1 MSNYCVKED
10 GSVLFHPGYYI
21 KEIIDSEGY
30 SVKEFADKLN
40 ISEEDL
46 IKVLDGELNIS
57 CGLASKL
64 SLVLGTSTEYWLN
77 IQDTYSSSVGK
88 YLS

>member
-1 MSNYCVKED
+1 MSNYSVKED
-10 GSVLFHPGYYI
+10 GSVFFHPGYYI
-21 KEIIDSEGY
+21 KEIIDYEGY
-30 SVKEFADKLN
+30 SIKEFAYKLN

-46 IKVLDGELNIS
+46 IKILDGELSIS
-57 CGLASKL
+57 RELANKL
-64 SLVLGTSTEYWLN
+64 SLALGTSAEYWLN

>member
-10 GSVLFHPGYYI
+10 GSVFFHPGYYI

-40 ISEEDL
+40 ISEEGL

-57 CGLASKL
+57 CELASKL

>member
-1 MSNYCVKED
+1 MFNYSVKDD
-10 GSVLFHPGYYI
+10 GSVFFHPGYYI

-30 SVKEFADKLN
+30 SVKEFAHKLN

-46 IKVLDGELNIS
+46 IKIIEGQSNVSHELAN
-57 CGLASKL
+57 KL
-64 SLVLGTSTEYWLN
+64 SLVFGTSIGYWINL
-77 IQDTYSSSVGK
+77 QETYNSSVGK

>member
-1 MSNYCVKED
+1 MSNYSVKDD
-10 GSVLFHPGYYI
+10 GSVFFHPGYYI

-30 SVKEFADKLN
+30 SIKGFADKLN

-46 IKVLDGELNIS
+46 IKIIDGDLNIS
-57 CGLASKL
+57 CELASKL
-64 SLVLGTSTEYWLN
+64 SLVLGTSIEYWLN

-88 YLS
+88 YSS

>member
-1 MSNYCVKED
+1 MSNYCVKDD
-10 GSVLFHPGYYI
+10 GSVFFHPGYYI

-57 CGLASKL
+57 CELASKL

>member
-1 MSNYCVKED
+1 MSNYCVKEG
-10 GSVLFHPGYYI
+10 GSVFFHPGYYI
-21 KEIIDSEGY
+21 KEIIDYEGY
-30 SVKEFADKLN
+30 SIKEFADKLN

-46 IKVLDGELNIS
+46 IKIIDGELNIS
-57 CGLASKL
+57 YELANKL

-77 IQDTYSSSVGK
+77 LQDTYNSSVGK

>member
-10 GSVLFHPGYYI
+10 GSVFFHPGYYI
-21 KEIIDSEGY
+21 KEIVEEI
-30 SVKEFADKLN
+30 KEFAYKLN

-46 IKVLDGELNIS
+46 IKIIDGELNIS
-57 CGLASKL
+57 HELANKL
-64 SLVLGTSTEYWLN
+64 SLVLGTSTEYWIN
-77 IQDTYSSSVGK
+77 IQDTYNSSLGK